1 MKPFNLEEYLKNPN
15 RKVVT
20 REGIDV
26 RIICTDRK
34 SSEAHPVVALCPA
47 PLKHLGEIVCT
58 FCANGEFTMGI
69 ESGYDLFFAPEKH
82 ERWINLYKDGDI
94 VYTSMDTFNTKK
106 EAEIA
111 SCSTCVATVKI
122 EWEE

>member
-1 MKPFNLEEYLKNPN
+1 MKRFSLDEYLKNTS

-20 REGIDV
+20 RDGREAKIHCTNCRTNQPIVAEIEGEN
-26 RIICTDRK
+26 C
-34 SSEAHPVVALCPA
+34 SELFNKDGKW
-47 PLKHLGEIVCT
+47 LHLEDS
-58 FCANGEFTMGI
+58 EK
-69 ESGYDLFFAPEKH
+69 DLFFATEKH

-94 VYTSMDTFNTKK
+94 VYASMDTFNTKK
-106 EAEIA
+106 EAEVA

>member
-1 MKPFNLEEYLKNPN
+1 MKPFSLEEYLKNPK

-20 REGIDV
+20 RGGSPVKILCTNYNTDQPIIAEIEGTN
-26 RIICTDRK
+26 C
-34 SSEAHPVVALCPA
+34 SESFNKDGKWLHFEDSE
-47 PLKHLGEIVCT
+47 K
-58 FCANGEFTMGI
+58 
-69 ESGYDLFFAPEKH
+69 DLFFATEKH

-94 VYTSMDTFNTKK
+94 VYASMDTFNTKK
-106 EAEIA
+106 EAEVA